1 VSYFWRLE
9 LFRRFFSFLQ
19 PVRPVPESDR
29 ANFRNLF
36 FDIGWFGILNGS
48 TIAFLSIYA
57 ARIGANTSQLGFIT
71 AAPAIISLIFALP
84 SGNWLGRR
92 QTRGAVVTTAIL
104 SRMVYLVYVPLPFLL
119 DNLGGQTQVLVIILA
134 TLVMSIPGTALAM
147 GFNALFAEAVRW
159 NGGGYVVGV
168 RNAVFAVT
176 TTLATLL
183 CGRVLVSTAFPMGYV
198 VVFGLGFL
206 GAAMSAYHLFRV
218 HTTTEKYIPLEND
231 GTPLNLFSR
240 LRQQLRTDILRGPF
254 GRVLFLL
261 IAFHLAQYLPA
272 PIFPAFSVNVLKLS
286 DQIIGLGSALFYVTV
301 FIGSLRFARLSARWG
316 NRLLTGV
323 GLVMLGIYPVLLGI
337 STDPTLYL
345 ITSLVGGF
353 AWSVAGGAYYNYL
366 LENVPPADRPA
377 HLAWFTIGANAAI
390 LVASIIGPLVGNWLG
405 LSGALIVLGAI
416 RMLTGFSIA
425 RWG

>member
-1 VSYFWRLE
+1 
-9 LFRRFFSFLQ
+9 
-19 PVRPVPESDR
+19 
-29 ANFRNLF
+29 
-36 FDIGWFGILNGS
+36 
-48 TIAFLSIYA
+48 
-57 ARIGANTSQLGFIT
+57 
-71 AAPAIISLIFALP
+71 
-84 SGNWLGRR
+84 
-92 QTRGAVVTTAIL
+92 
-104 SRMVYLVYVPLPFLL
+104 MVYLVYVPLPFLL
-119 DNLGGQTQVLVIILA
+119 DNFGGQTQVLIIILA

-147 GFNALFAEAVRW
+147 GFNALFAEAVPLEWR
-159 NGGGYVVGV
+159 GYVVGV

-183 CGRVLVSTAFPMGYV
+183 CGRVLVSTTFPMGYV

-218 HTTTEKYIPLEND
+218 HTTTEKYIPPEID
-231 GTPLNLFSR
+231 GISINWFSR

-301 FIGSLRFARLSARWG
+301 FIGSLQFARLSARWG
-316 NRLLTGV
+316 NRILTGV

-337 STDPTLYL
+337 STGPTLYL

>member
-1 VSYFWRLE
+1 
-9 LFRRFFSFLQ
+9 
-19 PVRPVPESDR
+19 
-29 ANFRNLF
+29 
-36 FDIGWFGILNGS
+36 
-48 TIAFLSIYA
+48 
-57 ARIGANTSQLGFIT
+57 
-71 AAPAIISLIFALP
+71 
-84 SGNWLGRR
+84 
-92 QTRGAVVTTAIL
+92 
-104 SRMVYLVYVPLPFLL
+104 
-119 DNLGGQTQVLVIILA
+119 
-134 TLVMSIPGTALAM
+134 
-147 GFNALFAEAVRW
+147 
-159 NGGGYVVGV
+159 
-168 RNAVFAVT
+168 
-176 TTLATLL
+176 
-183 CGRVLVSTAFPMGYV
+183 MGYV

-218 HTTTEKYIPLEND
+218 HTTTEKYIPPEID
-231 GTPLNLFSR
+231 GISINWFSR

-301 FIGSLRFARLSARWG
+301 FIGSLQFARLSARWG
-316 NRLLTGV
+316 NRILTGV

-337 STDPTLYL
+337 STGPTLYL